1 MRRSYFDFCMNIKVL
16 ESLHPHYLELK
27 FFALN
32 VPRKDVTSIAH
43 SIRSL
48 KWIPRG
54 PNIDEGEALKE
65 YFHRNYLLAQHG
77 FTKIIRPRVNA
88 PLIVNKEWW
97 LELTPEIIKSA
108 YSSKNTLVWLKNLV
122 QAFGIDKVV
131 FSSVLEKPPSM
142 RDLLAAA
149 ALILDYNPREFDE
162 LIKANSS
169 RLVGELYET

>member
-1 MRRSYFDFCMNIKVL
+1 MRRSYFDFCVNIKAL
-16 ESLHPHYLELK
+16 ESQHPHCLELK

-32 VPRKDVTSIAH
+32 VSRKATTSIAQ
-43 SIRSL
+43 SIRSW

-54 PNIDEGEALKE
+54 PDTDEGRALKE
-65 YFHRNYLLAQHG
+65 YFYRNYLLAQHG

-142 RDLLAAA
+142 RDLLTAA
-149 ALILDYNPREFDE
+149 ALILDYKPREFDE

-169 RLVGELYET
+169 QLVGELYEI